1 MSAQEIQLH
10 TQEVIRKNTLRGE
23 IIDTLDDAI
32 QLLSDLGRID
42 LADQI
47 HAVLLQVDEFM
58 VKNQDTNTAVV
69 LELFAARMQVTA

>member
-23 IIDTLDDAI
+23 TIDTLDDAI